1 MAGIV
6 KRFGVGRGARHGEKM
21 KKSDEQKWPDT
32 LWIVR
37 HAESAGN
44 VARDLAESIG
54 DPHIRLKTRDVDV
67 PLSPLGERQADAV
80 GRWFGALPEPVRPNI
95 LFSSPY
101 VRALETSRRLSDA
114 SGLGLVPVRDERL
127 REREFGI
134 LDGLTRKGIE
144 ARFPEEALRRAPL
157 GKFYYRPPGG
167 ESWCDVILR
176 LRSAIGT
183 LTRDYRG
190 ERVVLVCHTV
200 VVLCF
205 RYLLERMTEEGLLEI
220 DRARD
225 VANASITSYEF
236 DPSIGRHGRPALK
249 LFNFVAPIENEGT
262 AVTTEPDAP
271 VRAGTAPEAPP
282 KS

>member
-1 MAGIV
+1 MQ
-6 KRFGVGRGARHGEKM
+6 
-21 KKSDEQKWPDT
+21 SNDQKWPKT

-37 HAESAGN
+37 HGESAGN
-44 VARDLAESIG
+44 VARDLAESTG
-54 DPHIRLKTRDVDV
+54 DPQIHLGMRDVDV

-80 GRWFGALPEPVRPNI
+80 GRWFGEMPEAIRPTI
-95 LFSSPY
+95 VLASPY
-101 VRALETSRRLSDA
+101 LRALETARRMTEA
-114 SGLGLVPVRDERL
+114 SGLALTAVRDERL

-183 LTRDYRG
+183 LTREYRR
-190 ERVVLVCHTV
+190 ERVVIVCHTV

-205 RYLLERMTEEGLLEI
+205 RYLLERLTEERLLEI
-220 DRARD
+220 DRSLE

-236 DPSIGRHGRPALK
+236 DPALGRHGRPSLK
-249 LFNFVAPIENEGT
+249 LFNFVAPMEREGT
-262 AVTTEPDAP
+262 PVTAEPSP
-271 VRAGTAPEAPP
+271 TSPP
-282 KS
+282 LTS

>member
-1 MAGIV
+1 MT
-6 KRFGVGRGARHGEKM
+6 KTDH
-21 KKSDEQKWPDT
+21 QQWPDT

-44 VARDLAESIG
+44 VARDLAESTG
-54 DPHIRLKTRDVDV
+54 DPRIQLKTRDVDV
-67 PLSPLGERQADAV
+67 PLSPLGERQADAI
-80 GRWFGALPEPVRPNI
+80 GRWFGSLPEAARPNI
-95 LFSSPY
+95 LLASPY
-101 VRALETSRRLSDA
+101 VRALETSRRLIAA
-114 SGLGLVPVRDERL
+114 SGLGLVSVRDERL

-144 ARFPEEALRRAPL
+144 ARFPEEALRRGPL

-183 LTRDYRG
+183 LTRDYCG
-190 ERVVLVCHTV
+190 ERIVLVCHTV

-205 RYLLERMTEEGLLEI
+205 RYLLERMTEEGLLEL
-220 DRARD
+220 DRSLD

-249 LFNFVAPIENEGT
+249 LFNFVAPLEREGT
-262 AVTTEPDAP
+262 PVTAEPDAP
-271 VRAGTAPEAPP
+271 VRAGTAPGPPP
-282 KS
+282 KT